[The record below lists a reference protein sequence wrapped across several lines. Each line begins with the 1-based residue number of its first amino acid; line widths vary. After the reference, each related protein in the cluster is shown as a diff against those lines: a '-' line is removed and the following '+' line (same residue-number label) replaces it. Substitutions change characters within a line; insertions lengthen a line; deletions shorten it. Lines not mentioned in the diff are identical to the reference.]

1 MSQTPPPQSAREEIL
16 ARIRTALPG
25 EPTSIEASHA
35 AISRNYTRTGQ
46 LDRQACIDLF
56 IDRLVDYDTEV
67 IQLPDE
73 ARIAQSVEDALR
85 SASEK
90 NLIVP
95 ETFPPQWLPAGV
107 SVTIDDHCTSDQI
120 EHMQAVLTTCEAAVA
135 ATGTIFLIHGGHQG
149 RRVIT
154 LLPDHHICLVR
165 RNQVYEL
172 IPEAL
177 AAIAPSS
184 MQPVTSISGPS
195 ATADIEMTRI
205 KGVHGPR
212 RLTVILYGTP

>member
-1 MSQTPPPQSAREEIL
+1 MSQTPPLSAREEIL
-16 ARIRTALPG
+16 ARIRAALPG
-25 EPTSIEASHA
+25 EATSIQFSHE

-67 IQLPDE
+67 IELPDDT
-73 ARIAQSVEDALR
+73 RIASSVKDALR
-85 SASEK
+85 SAGEET
-90 NLIVP
+90 LIVP
-95 ETFPPQWLPAGV
+95 EAFPPQWLPTGV
-107 SVTIDDHCTSDQI
+107 SITVDNQCSSEQI
-120 EHMQAVLTTCEAAVA
+120 ERMQAVLTTCEAAVA
-135 ATGTIFLIHGGHQG
+135 ATGTIFLIHIGPQG

-172 IPEAL
+172 VPEAL

-184 MQPVTSISGPS
+184 MLPITSISGPS